1 MIEFRDENIRQK
13 LLNAVQFN
21 ADGLVCAVAQDHE
34 SNEILMVAWMNREAL
49 DETLR
54 DGQVVYFSRSR
65 QALWRKGESSGQTQ
79 QLVDIRIDC
88 DKDAVLLGI
97 LQTGVACHTG
107 RRSCFSWAPLATCD
121 WEAVEPVEIDPDALY
136 GGNK

>member
-1 MIEFRDENIRQK
+1 MIEFKDENVRQQ
-13 LLNAVQFN
+13 LLDAVRFN
-21 ADGLVCAVAQDHE
+21 ADGLVCAIAQDHQ
-34 SNEILMVAWMNREAL
+34 SKEILMVAWMNRESL

-54 DGQVVYFSRSR
+54 KGQVVYYSRSR

-88 DKDAVLLGI
+88 DRDAVLLGI

-107 RRSCFSWAPLATCD
+107 RRSCFSWAPTTTGG
-121 WEAVEPVEIDPDALY
+121 WEAVEPVEIDPNTLY
-136 GGNK
+136 GGNT

>member
-1 MIEFRDENIRQK
+1 MIEFKDENARQQ
-13 LLNAVQFN
+13 LLNAVRFN
-21 ADGLVCAVAQDHE
+21 ADGLVCAIAQDHE
-34 SNEILMVAWMNREAL
+34 SKDILMVAWMNREAL

-54 DGQVVYFSRSR
+54 EGQVVYYSRSR
-65 QALWRKGESSGQTQ
+65 KTLWRKGESSGQTQ

-107 RRSCFSWAPLATCD
+107 RRSCFSWAPTMDGD
-121 WEAVEPVEIDPDALY
+121 WEPVEPVEIDPNTLY
-136 GGNK
+136 GGNQ